1 MRQSPQLTVADVW
14 SLVNT
19 WHMVYDHPTIAGTPI
34 NLVGNYTSPINFVMT
49 SPQHI
54 YTLQLLTMAR
64 MTRMTIQCLK

>member
-1 MRQSPQLTVADVW
+1 
-14 SLVNT
+14 
-19 WHMVYDHPTIAGTPI
+19 MVYDHPTIAGTPI